1 LKNYVIIYYKQINKK
16 EDKGMQELIGR
27 IDAAPTEMVMA
38 ILAVALTIWGFI
50 YLSNISNG
58 RR

>member
-1 LKNYVIIYYKQINKK
+1 
-16 EDKGMQELIGR
+16 MQELIGR